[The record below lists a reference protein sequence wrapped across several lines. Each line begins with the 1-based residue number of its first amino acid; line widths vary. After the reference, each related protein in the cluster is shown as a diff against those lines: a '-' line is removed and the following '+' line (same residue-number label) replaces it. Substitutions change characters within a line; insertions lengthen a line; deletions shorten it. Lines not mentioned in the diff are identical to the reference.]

1 MSFFA
6 SLGLKWDEF
15 KTGMDGARAE
25 VDKFSQKVNNKGM
38 FADFQSRTGKLGDAA
53 RGIGQSLAGGNAL
66 GAIASTEAALMS
78 MGPVLGGVAAGAAVV
93 GVAAMGMW
101 SAMSK
106 TKEMTNLATQSGITL
121 VELMALEKAFTKAGA
136 SSEAVPTTMQKL
148 ASALGELSDP
158 ASKASQAFA
167 MIGLNAD
174 SFKGKTQYEAY
185 KMVSSG
191 IEGLTSSTDK
201 LIAKRALLGRGA
213 PIIAGSAI
221 EKAEKAV
228 SPAAQM
234 MQDYAPMF
242 AMFQAQIGK
251 LAVAFTPF
259 FVGMAASVIPQL
271 MVAVEEIQKID
282 LTAVGQSFG
291 DAIAQAVV
299 MLKDATASAVSI
311 FEKMKAGVAAI
322 DPKKGLFLTAID
334 RYRKGDEATPGGVE
348 LDQAKMAKDA
358 KAQLEK
364 MGGTLAPKFEA
375 ALPKVAVSNKPGDE
389 GFIGP
394 MPQTTAER
402 AAEIKAEMLKKYEP
416 PTLDTGFDI
425 AATGSKAR
433 AEAGAITTSLG
444 KVGGG
449 GNVFGGGGMDIPR
462 QQLDEQ
468 KRSNQ
473 HLQAIATALT
483 SRDMGIT
490 PYGAL
495 A

>member
-15 KTGMDGARAE
+15 KTGMAGARTE

-66 GAIASTEAALMS
+66 GAIAGTEAALMS

-136 SSEAVPTTMQKL
+136 SSEAVPGTMAKL
-148 ASALGELSDP
+148 ASALGEISDP

-228 SPAAQM
+228 SPSAQM

-251 LAVAFTPF
+251 LTVAFTPF

-291 DAIAQAVV
+291 DAIASAVV
-299 MLKDATASAVSI
+299 TLKDGVASVQEMLKKASDLVAKITPSGSTTKNATGAAFMGQGGIGGGVGAAE
-311 FEKMKAGVAAI
+311 FKNQVAAA
-322 DPKKGLFLTAID
+322 P
-334 RYRKGDEATPGGVE
+334 EVATPIG
-348 LDQAKMAKDA
+348 
-358 KAQLEK
+358 
-364 MGGTLAPKFEA
+364 
-375 ALPKVAVSNKPGDE
+375 E

-394 MPQTTAER
+394 MLPSNTER
-402 AAEIKAEMLKKYEP
+402 VAQIKADMLKKYEP
-416 PTLDTGFDI
+416 KPLDTGIDF
-425 AATGSKAR
+425 ATMPAKSR

-444 KVGGG
+444 KIGGG

-473 HLQAIATALT
+473 HLQIIATALT
-483 SRDMGIT
+483 TRDMGIT

>member
-1 MSFFA
+1 
-6 SLGLKWDEF
+6 
-15 KTGMDGARAE
+15 
-25 VDKFSQKVNNKGM
+25 M

-66 GAIASTEAALMS
+66 GAIAGTEAALMS

-106 TKEMTNLATQSGITL
+106 TKELTNLATQSGITL

-136 SSEAVPTTMQKL
+136 SSEAVPATMQKL
-148 ASALGELSDP
+148 ASALGEINNP
-158 ASKASQAFA
+158 ASQAAQAFA

-185 KMVSSG
+185 KMVSAG

-221 EKAEKAV
+221 EKAEKSV
-228 SPAAQM
+228 SPSAQM

-259 FVGMAASVIPQL
+259 FVGMASSVIPQL
-271 MVAVEEIQKID
+271 MVAVEEIEKID

-299 MLKDATASAVSI
+299 MLKEGMEKAVEV
-311 FEKMKAGVAAI
+311 FEKIKIGIQSVKDVGVVEAA
-322 DPKKGLFLTAID
+322 KKRFTNNE
-334 RYRKGDEATPGGVE
+334 EATPGGVE

-358 KAQLEK
+358 KAQLEASGFK
-364 MGGTLAPKFEA
+364 LAPKFEA
-375 ALPKVAVSNKPGDE
+375 ALPKVAASNKPGDE

-394 MPQTTAER
+394 MLPTTAER
-402 AAEIKAEMLKKYEP
+402 VELVKAAMLKKYEP
-416 PTLDTGFDI
+416 KPTDTGI
-425 AATGSKAR
+425 GELGTGPKAR

-473 HLQAIATALT
+473 HLQIIATALT
-483 SRDMGIT
+483 TRDMGLT
-490 PYGAL
+490 RAGTL
-495 A
+495 S

>member
-15 KTGMDGARAE
+15 KTSMDGARAE

-66 GAIASTEAALMS
+66 GAIAGTEAALLS

-101 SAMSK
+101 AAMSK
-106 TKEMTNLATQSGITL
+106 TKELTNLAAQSGITL

-136 SSEAVPTTMQKL
+136 SSEAVPATMAKL
-148 ASALGELSDP
+148 ASAIGEIGDP
-158 ASKASQAFA
+158 ASKAAQAFA

-213 PIIAGSAI
+213 PLIAGSAI

-228 SPAAQM
+228 SPSAQM
-234 MQDYAPMF
+234 MQEYAPMF
-242 AMFQAQIGK
+242 AMFQAQLGK
-251 LAVAFTPF
+251 LALSFTPF

-271 MVAVEEIQKID
+271 MVAVEQIEKID
-282 LTAVGQSFG
+282 LTTVGQSFG
-291 DAIAQAVV
+291 DAIASAVV
-299 MLKDATASAVSI
+299 MLKDATTSVANV

-322 DPKKGLFLTAID
+322 DPKKGLFLSVID

-348 LDQAKMAKDA
+348 LDQTKMAADA

-364 MGGTLAPKFEA
+364 MGGTLAPKFEN
-375 ALPKVAVSNKPGDE
+375 ALPKVAASNKAGDE

-394 MPQTTAER
+394 LEQTTAQR

-416 PTLDTGFDI
+416 KALDTGIDI
-425 AATGSKAR
+425 APMSPKTR
-433 AEAGAITTSLG
+433 TEAGAITTSLG
-444 KVGGG
+444 KIGGG

-473 HLQAIATALT
+473 HLQVIAAALT
-483 SRDMGIT
+483 TREVGLT

>member
-1 MSFFA
+1 MAFEAVFSGNVQPLIA
-6 SLGLKWDEF
+6 EMDKLGQKVK
-15 KTGMDGARAE
+15 KTAAE
-25 VDKFSQKVNNKGM
+25 VSQPSLFSGLQTRFEGIKGA
-38 FADFQSRTGKLGDAA
+38 FSNV
-53 RGIGQSLAGGNAL
+53 GQSLASGNIM
-66 GAIASTEAALMS
+66 GAIGGTSAAMS
-78 MGPVLGGVAAGAAVV
+78 SLGPVMGGVAAGAAVV

-136 SSEAVPTTMQKL
+136 SSEAVPATMQKL

-228 SPAAQM
+228 SPSAQM

-299 MLKDATASAVSI
+299 MLKD
-311 FEKMKAGVAAI
+311 GVASVQEML
-322 DPKKGLFLTAID
+322 KKASDLVAKITPSGPTTKNATGAAFMGQGGIGGGIGAAEF
-334 RYRKGDEATPGGVE
+334 RNQVAAAPEVATPIG
-348 LDQAKMAKDA
+348 
-358 KAQLEK
+358 
-364 MGGTLAPKFEA
+364 
-375 ALPKVAVSNKPGDE
+375 E

-394 MPQTTAER
+394 MLPSNAER
-402 AAEIKAEMLKKYEP
+402 VAQVKAEMLKKYEP
-416 PTLDTGFDI
+416 KPLDTGIDF
-425 AATGSKAR
+425 ATMPAKSR

-444 KVGGG
+444 KIGGG

-473 HLQAIATALT
+473 HLQIIATALT
-483 SRDMGIT
+483 TRDMGVT

>member
-1 MSFFA
+1 
-6 SLGLKWDEF
+6 
-15 KTGMDGARAE
+15 
-25 VDKFSQKVNNKGM
+25 
-38 FADFQSRTGKLGDAA
+38 
-53 RGIGQSLAGGNAL
+53 
-66 GAIASTEAALMS
+66 
-78 MGPVLGGVAAGAAVV
+78 
-93 GVAAMGMW
+93 
-101 SAMSK
+101 
-106 TKEMTNLATQSGITL
+106 
-121 VELMALEKAFTKAGA
+121 MALEKAFIKAGA
-136 SSEAVPTTMQKL
+136 SSEAVPATMQKL

-228 SPAAQM
+228 SPSAQM

-251 LAVAFTPF
+251 LAVAFAPF

-271 MVAVEEIQKID
+271 MVAVEEIEKID

-291 DAIAQAVV
+291 NAIAEAVV
-299 MLKDATASAVSI
+299 MLKDGVATATDI
-311 FEKMKAGVAAI
+311 FEKIKAGMAAI

-358 KAQLEK
+358 KAQLEA
-364 MGGTLAPKFEA
+364 MGSTLAPKFEA
-375 ALPKVAVSNKPGDE
+375 ALPKVVASNKAGDE

-416 PTLDTGFDI
+416 KPTDTGI
-425 AATGSKAR
+425 GELGGMGPKSR

-444 KVGGG
+444 KIGGG

-468 KRSNQ
+468 KRSNG
-473 HLQAIATALT
+473 HLQIIATALT
-483 SRDMGIT
+483 TRDMGIT
-490 PYGAL
+490 RDGTL
-495 A
+495 S

>member
-6 SLGLKWDEF
+6 SLGLKWNEF

-66 GAIASTEAALMS
+66 GAIAGTEAALMS

-136 SSEAVPTTMQKL
+136 SSEAVPATMQKL

-228 SPAAQM
+228 SPSAQM

-251 LAVAFTPF
+251 LAVSFTPF
-259 FVGMAASVIPQL
+259 FVGMASSVIPQL

-299 MLKDATASAVSI
+299 MIKDGMEKAVEV
-311 FEKMKAGVAAI
+311 FEKIKTGIQSVKDVGIVQAV
-322 DPKKGLFLTAID
+322 KKRFINN
-334 RYRKGDEATPGGVE
+334 EATPSGVE

-358 KAQLEK
+358 KAQLAA
-364 MGGTLAPKFEA
+364 MGSTLAPKFEA
-375 ALPKVAVSNKPGDE
+375 ALPKVVASNKAGDE

-394 MPQTTAER
+394 MPQTIADR

-416 PTLDTGFDI
+416 KPTDTGI
-425 AATGSKAR
+425 GELGGMGPKSR

-473 HLQAIATALT
+473 HLQIIATALT
-483 SRDMGIT
+483 TRDMGIT
-490 PYGAL
+490 RDGTL